1 MSECQPVLDAMTRPL
16 LDERLRRILTFV
28 VECHVSRGEPVGSQ
42 YVRAAYH
49 LSISPATIRNAMQQ
63 LEEMGFLGHPHTSAG
78 RVPTEAGYRYYVD
91 ELMRPEPV
99 RSATRRAVSAKLTP
113 VIESGEFFSPL
124 VPRILAR
131 LSGQLAVVAV
141 RAATERVVERV
152 DLVSLEDGLLL
163 LALGDAAGPFAT
175 ATWKPDPIPSADRV
189 RRAER
194 WIRACLPLQGSRGLH
209 ASADRASREAAPEI
223 ASTAADALA
232 RAARLLAS
240 ASQPAVRIDGADN
253 IAAQPEFQ
261 SPARLRPLVSL
272 LADREELA
280 LALEAFT
287 EADRA
292 LVSIGRE
299 NGSGAMRD
307 CSLVGMRIES
317 RGVQG
322 LVGLLGPVRMPYRR
336 LVSLITYVGERMS
349 EGS

>member
-1 MSECQPVLDAMTRPL
+1 MTRSP
-16 LDERLRRILTFV
+16 LDERQRRILTFV
-28 VECHVSRGEPVGSQ
+28 VESHVSRGEPVGSQ

-91 ELMRPEPV
+91 ELMRPEPI
-99 RSATRRAVSAKLTP
+99 RPATRRAVSARLEP
-113 VIESGEFFSPL
+113 LIESGDFFSPL
-124 VPRILAR
+124 MPRILAR
-131 LSGQLAVVAV
+131 VSGQLAMVAA
-141 RAATERVVERV
+141 RAAAARTVERV

-163 LALGDAAGPFAT
+163 LALGDSTGVFGT
-175 ATWKPDPIPSADRV
+175 ATWKPDPIPSADGV

-194 WIRACLPLQGSRGLH
+194 WIRACLPLDGPRGLLG
-209 ASADRASREAAPEI
+209 ASDRARHSAPADV
-223 ASTAADALA
+223 ASLAVDALA
-232 RAARLLAS
+232 RAARLLSS
-240 ASQPAVRIDGADN
+240 AAAPAIRIDGAEN

-287 EADRA
+287 DQGRA
-292 LVSIGRE
+292 RVSIGRE
-299 NGSGAMRD
+299 NGSGAMRE
-307 CSLVGMRIES
+307 CSIVGMRIES
-317 RGVQG
+317 RGGQG
-322 LVGLLGPVRMPYRR
+322 FVGVMGPVRMPYRR

-349 EGS
+349 EGA